1 MVVPL
6 VESTFRPPWYLRN
19 CHVQTVLPVLA
30 ARGAGTEFRSER
42 LELPDGDFLDLDWI
56 ESGHERLA
64 ILCSGL
70 EGNSRDAGMLRLA
83 RSFAAA
89 GWDVLSW
96 NYRGC
101 SGVLNRLVRSY
112 HSGATED
119 LAAIIAHAGGRPVA
133 LVGCSIGGNLVL
145 KYLGEATPP
154 ANVLAAAAISA
165 PVDLASTARALDRRP
180 GNRIYL
186 RRLISSLRKKIR
198 AKAAAMPGRISLDG
212 LAGLHGFEHFDDRY
226 TAPTH
231 GFANAEDYWKKCSA
245 RQFLHAI
252 GVPALLLS
260 AKDDP
265 FLTPESFPFSEAA
278 DNPQLTLE
286 VPGAGG
292 HLGFLDT
299 GGSWIGCRVPGFLSR
314 FVL

>member
-1 MVVPL
+1 MPL
-6 VESTFRPPWYLRN
+6 IESLFRPPWYLRN
-19 CHVQTVLPVLA
+19 CHVQTILPVLGS
-30 ARGAGTEFRSER
+30 RGVRPVFRRER

-56 ESGHERLA
+56 GSGHKRLA

-83 RSFAAA
+83 GSFEAS

-101 SGVLNRLVRSY
+101 SGELNRLVRSY

-119 LAAIIAHAGGRPVA
+119 LAAVVARAGGRPVA

-145 KYLGEATPP
+145 KYLGEAPP
-154 ANVLAAAAISA
+154 PENILAAAAISA
-165 PVDLASTARALDRRP
+165 PVDLASTARALDRKA

-186 RRLISSLRKKIR
+186 RRLIASLSAKVR

-212 LAGLHGFEHFDDRY
+212 LTGLHGFEHFDDRY
-226 TAPTH
+226 TAPMH
-231 GFANAEDYWKKCSA
+231 GFLGAEDYWTKCSA
-245 RQFLHAI
+245 RQFLHGI
-252 GVPALLLS
+252 TVPTLFLS
-260 AKDDP
+260 ARDDP

-278 DNPQLTLE
+278 DNPQIALE
-286 VPGAGG
+286 APDHGG
-292 HLGFLDT
+292 HLGFLDAD
-299 GGSWIGCRVPGFLSR
+299 GFRIGSRVPGFLSR
-314 FVL
+314 FVP

>member
-1 MVVPL
+1 MPVVKSL
-6 VESTFRPPWYLRN
+6 FHPPWYLRN
-19 CHVQTVLPVLA
+19 PHVQT
-30 ARGAGTEFRSER
+30 FRRER

-56 ESGHERLA
+56 ESGHGRLV

-70 EGNSRDAGMLRLA
+70 EGNSRDPGMLRLA
-83 RSFAAA
+83 RSFAAY

-119 LAAIIAHAGGRPVA
+119 LETIVAHAGGRSIA

-145 KYLGEATPP
+145 KYLGEAPPP
-154 ANVLAAAAISA
+154 ANVIGAAAISA

-186 RRLISSLRKKIR
+186 RR
-198 AKAAAMPGRISLDG
+198 
-212 LAGLHGFEHFDDRY
+212 HGFEHFDERY

-231 GFANAEDYWKKCSA
+231 GFLNAEDYWEKCSA
-245 RQFLHAI
+245 RQFLPAI
-252 GVPALLLS
+252 AVPTLFLS

-265 FLTPESFPFSEAA
+265 FLTPEAFPYSEAST
-278 DNPQLTLE
+278 NPPLTLE
-286 VPGAGG
+286 VPEYGG
-292 HLGFLDT
+292 HLGFLDARGPWT
-299 GGSWIGCRVPGFLSR
+299 GHRIPEFLSR
-314 FVL
+314 FAP

>member
-1 MVVPL
+1 MPL
-6 VESTFRPPWYLRN
+6 LESRFRPPWYLRN
-19 CHVQTVLPVLA
+19 CHVQTILPVLA
-30 ARGAGTEFRSER
+30 AGGSGSEFRSER
-42 LELPDGDFLDLDWI
+42 LELPDGDFLDLDWM
-56 ESGHERLA
+56 ESGQERLA

-70 EGNSRDAGMLRLA
+70 EGNSRDPGMFRLA
-83 RSFAAA
+83 RSFKAA

-119 LAAIIAHAGGRPVA
+119 LAAVVAHAGGRPLA

-145 KYLGEATPP
+145 KYLGEASPP
-154 ANVLAAAAISA
+154 ANILAAAAVSA

-180 GNRIYL
+180 GNRLYL
-186 RRLISSLRKKIR
+186 RRLIASLRAKIC
-198 AKAAAMPGRISLDG
+198 AKSAAMPGRIALEG
-212 LAGLHGFEHFDDRY
+212 LEGLHGFEHFDDRY

-231 GFANAEDYWKKCSA
+231 GFLGAEDYWQKCSA
-245 RQFLHAI
+245 RQFLPAI
-252 GVPALLLS
+252 DVPALLLS

-278 DNPQLTLE
+278 ENPHFSLE
-286 VPGAGG
+286 VPGRGG

-299 GGSWIGCRVPGFLSR
+299 RGSWIGKRLPGFLSR
-314 FVL
+314 FVP